1 MAGAA
6 ARARMTTP
14 EEPVQPVPGS
24 APLPRLESVN
34 GRACSRSDGG
44 ARARLEERDPPRDAR
59 ASPSLTCGA
68 APRTRGAR
76 RARRGEA
83 TAGCAF
89 TGSSSHSLAA
99 SLGDPLQL
107 PARDAR
113 GGALWRRE
121 ASRAAPQ
128 TLPLAT
134 LPVSSR
140 EWRRHVGASG
150 LRKRRR

>member
-44 ARARLEERDPPRDAR
+44 ARLEERDPPRDAR
-59 ASPSLTCGA
+59 ASSSLTCGA
-68 APRTRGAR
+68 APETRGAR
-76 RARRGEA
+76 RARRAEA
-83 TAGCAF
+83 TAGCAS

-99 SLGDPLQL
+99 SLGDPPQL
-107 PARDAR
+107 PAHDAR

-128 TLPLAT
+128 TLPLAA
-134 LPVSSR
+134 LPVSAPG
-140 EWRRHVGASG
+140 WRRHVGASG